1 MDNSKMA
8 MMRTTQT
15 SLMLASCV
23 HAVVQTA
30 AEESNNQIFSGL
42 NEIFSRTG
50 QQTDFQPGSCW
61 VTVERSAATHI
72 LILFS
77 TPNVG
82 ALLIPAPAGT
92 QAATTF
98 MVT

>member
-8 MMRTTQT
+8 LMRTTQT

-23 HAVVQTA
+23 QTA
-30 AEESNNQIFSGL
+30 EEEESNNQIFSGL

-82 ALLIPAPAGT
+82 ALLIPAPAACT